1 MSIADLYDSGEHQSN
16 IAHFAAIVNL
26 AAVDK
31 AINSEEEIVLKRLA
45 FKLHISE
52 EKYKKILKNPDA
64 SGLMPPY
71 DLETRLERIKDLFRI
86 IYADNEIDTAEKH
99 LILRYA
105 IGLGFSEEKAREEIQ
120 KCIRVFGSRIR
131 E

>member
-52 EKYKKILKNPDA
+52 EKYKKILKNPAA

>member
-1 MSIADLYDSGEHQSN
+1 MSIADLYDSGEHKSN

-31 AINSEEEIVLKRLA
+31 AINSEEEIVLNRLA
-45 FKLHISE
+45 FKLNVSE

-86 IYADNEIDTAEKH
+86 IYADNEIDVAEKH

>member
-31 AINSEEEIVLKRLA
+31 AINSEEENVLKRLA
-45 FKLHISE
+45 FKLNISE
-52 EKYKKILKNPDA
+52 EKYRNILKNPDA

-86 IYADNEIDTAEKH
+86 IYADNEIEAAEKH
-99 LILRYA
+99 LIHRYA

-120 KCIRVFGSRIR
+120 KCIRFFGSKD
-131 E
+131 